1 MNKQLVVNADYNGIT
16 VTFTNDGWFNATHAA
31 AMFEKDPTAW
41 LRQRDAV
48 EYIAA
53 SAKRNGNY
61 GFLTELNEI
70 KGLKGET
77 SASRSRLLN
86 LVKKTGFVR
95 TKAGAPE
102 TGGGTWLH
110 PKLAVRFAQW
120 LDIDFAIWCDEQIDK
135 IIRTNAAPPDVQ
147 DLMRLILSNTV
158 SEWELRFPDSYY
170 FAIAKVTGTQYRGHS
185 NGTPAVFGQI
195 TQQWI
200 YAEIMPLD
208 VLAEVKARKQQSEKI
223 HQWFTNGG
231 IALLSKQITKVQAIA
246 ESSVDYADFK
256 SRCYQS
262 GKSKGQLRLVYPQ
275 GGVA

>member
-1 MNKQLVVNADYNGIT
+1 MNKQLVVNADYNGIS
-16 VTFTNDGWFNATHAA
+16 VSFTGDGWFNATQAA
-31 AMFEKDPTAW
+31 ERFGKRPADW
-41 LRQRDAV
+41 LR
-48 EYIAA
+48 
-53 SAKRNGNY
+53 
-61 GFLTELNEI
+61 L
-70 KGLKGET
+70 
-77 SASRSRLLN
+77 
-86 LVKKTGFVR
+86 
-95 TKAGAPE
+95 PE
-102 TGGGTWLH
+102 TEKYIGALCRKSDVRKSHFTFTKKGNSRQFTQGTWLH

-120 LDIDFAIWCDEQIDK
+120 LDIDFAVWCDEQIDQ
-135 IIRTNAAPPDVQ
+135 IIRTKAAPPDVQ
-147 DLMRLILSNTV
+147 ELMRLLLSNTV

-170 FAIAKVTGTQYRGHS
+170 CAIAKITGTQYNGHS

-231 IALLSKQITKVQAIA
+231 ITLLSKQITKIQAIA

-256 SRCYQS
+256 SRCCLS

>member
-1 MNKQLVVNADYNGIT
+1 MNKQLVVNADYNGIN
-16 VTFTNDGWFNATHAA
+16 VSFTGDGWFNATQAA
-31 AMFEKDPTAW
+31 EKFGKRPADWRRLEETRSYLKALCFGLGISEPKS
-41 LRQRDAV
+41 LIR
-48 EYIAA
+48 
-53 SAKRNGNY
+53 AKRN
-61 GFLTELNEI
+61 
-70 KGLKGET
+70 
-77 SASRSRLLN
+77 S
-86 LVKKTGFVR
+86 
-95 TKAGAPE
+95 
-102 TGGGTWLH
+102 GTWLH

-120 LDIDFAIWCDEQIDK
+120 LDMSFAVWCDLQIDK

-147 DLMRLILSNTV
+147 DLMRLLLSNTV

-200 YAEIMPLD
+200 YTEIMPTD

-231 IALLSKQITKVQAIA
+231 IALLSKQITKIQAIA

-275 GGVA
+275 GGVS